1 MVQQGPRNTPKSYVD
16 SWGSVN
22 GPAVFAAKTGIFN
35 KENPKLVELNA
46 DSWGRASVILER
58 NKQQHRDRVGLWD
71 PKNADKIKAGQ
82 RKTLA
87 TGRKQVIKKKKLHP
101 GQLNFWHQWME
112 EELAAAIV
120 KYGWGKWEYL
130 YKKVSFEL
138 VGPSKGNEPRRPF
151 NALKDK
157 AHSPGMKKRVQ
168 DLQEAMKKQ

>member
-1 MVQQGPRNTPKSYVD
+1 MFCSPAEHAKSV
-16 SWGSVN
+16 
-22 GPAVFAAKTGIFN
+22 
-35 KENPKLVELNA
+35 
-46 DSWGRASVILER
+46 ER

-168 DLQEAMKKQ
+168 DLQEAMNKKQ